1 MPTRTI
7 VPFGWNRRD
16 GSRAG
21 TSLGET
27 RFGLPLKRLT
37 VLWAVILPAVL
48 AVTTACSSQ
57 STVVPKLG
65 AVVGCDSIPLGD
77 SVGAAKSGATKSGE
91 LAFPCLDGKS
101 TIRFSQMRGPL
112 IVNVWGS
119 WCAPCKDEIP
129 MIRSFYSKN
138 LSKVQIVGVDVEE
151 AKRSDGVDF
160 VVANG
165 MTWPILVDPDARS
178 RGFFGM
184 GVPVTW
190 FIDENGAVVHK
201 KIGVLNSEQEL
212 RDLASKYL
220 HLTLS

>member
-1 MPTRTI
+1 M
-7 VPFGWNRRD
+7 
-16 GSRAG
+16 
-21 TSLGET
+21 
-27 RFGLPLKRLT
+27 KRLT
-37 VLWAVILPAVL
+37 VLPFKLRLPAVL
-48 AVTTACSSQ
+48 ILAALTLTGCASQ
-57 STVVPKLG
+57 STAVPTLG
-65 AVVGCDSIPLGD
+65 AIVGCDSIPLG
-77 SVGAAKSGATKSGE
+77 SSSSGLE
-91 LAFPCLDGKS
+91 FPCLDGKS

-138 LSKVQIVGVDVEE
+138 ASKVQLVGVDVEE
-151 AKRSDGVDF
+151 AKKSDGADF

-190 FIDENGAVVHK
+190 FIDQNGKILHK

-212 RDLASKYL
+212 RDLATKYF
-220 HLTLS
+220 HLTLN

>member
-1 MPTRTI
+1 MSRLM
-7 VPFGWNRRD
+7 VSPFNLR
-16 GSRAG
+16 
-21 TSLGET
+21 
-27 RFGLPLKRLT
+27 LPT
-37 VLWAVILPAVL
+37 VLVLTIAVL
-48 AVTTACSSQ
+48 TGCSSQ
-57 STVVPKLG
+57 SSVVPKLG
-65 AVVGCDSIPLGD
+65 TVVGCESIPLG
-77 SVGAAKSGATKSGE
+77 SSTKGLE
-91 LAFPCLDGKS
+91 FPCLDGKS

-129 MIRSFYSKN
+129 IIRSFYSKN
-138 LSKVQIVGVDVEE
+138 AAAVRLVGVDVEE
-151 AKRSDGVDF
+151 AKKSDGSDF
-160 VVANG
+160 VVNNG

-190 FIDENGAVVHK
+190 FIDKDGVVVHK

-220 HLTLS
+220 HLTLN

>member
-1 MPTRTI
+1 MKRFT
-7 VPFGWNRRD
+7 VPAF
-16 GSRAG
+16 
-21 TSLGET
+21 T
-27 RFGLPLKRLT
+27 LKALAVLTLT
-37 VLWAVILPAVL
+37 VL
-48 AVTTACSSQ
+48 TGCSSQ
-57 STVVPKLG
+57 SSVVPKLG
-65 AVVGCDSIPLGD
+65 AVVGCDSIPRAPSTGGL
-77 SVGAAKSGATKSGE
+77 E
-91 LAFPCLDGKS
+91 FPCLDGKS

-129 MIRSFYSKN
+129 IIRSFYSKN
-138 LSKVQIVGVDVEE
+138 ASKVALVGVDVEE
-151 AKRSDGVDF
+151 AKRSDGSDF

-190 FIDENGAVVHK
+190 FIDANGTVVHK

-220 HLTLS
+220 HLTLN

>member
-1 MPTRTI
+1 MK
-7 VPFGWNRRD
+7 RRAV
-16 GSRAG
+16 SWVV
-21 TSLGET
+21 LG
-27 RFGLPLKRLT
+27 LT
-37 VLWAVILPAVL
+37 VLAL
-48 AVTTACSSQ
+48 TSACASQ
-57 STVVPKLG
+57 ATRVPTVG
-65 AVVGCDSIPLGD
+65 AVVSCDSIPLGKG
-77 SVGAAKSGATKSGE
+77 STGLE
-91 LAFPCLDGKS
+91 FPCLDGKT

-138 LSKVQIVGVDVEE
+138 QSQVHIVGVDVEE
-151 AKRSDGVDF
+151 ARRSDGIDF
-160 VVANG
+160 VIANG

-190 FIDENGAVVHK
+190 FIDGSGTVVHK

-212 RDLASKYL
+212 REMANKYL